1 LTPDAPAP
9 DLLSLSAVTLGFG
22 GPPVLAEIDFSVRA
36 GEAVVVLGPS
46 GGGKSVLLKTLV
58 GLLRPQ
64 AGEVRACGERVDDR
78 PEAELTQLRRKVSYC
93 FQNGALFDSM
103 NVGDNL
109 AYPLREHRSAG
120 EDEIHERVEEALARV
135 GLGGKAGVMP
145 AELSGGMRKRAALAR
160 AVITRPEVILYD
172 EPTAGLDPI
181 TARQINAL
189 MNELKAAPGA
199 AADAPPI
206 TTLTVTH
213 DIESALH
220 VGRRVALLQAGKIS
234 FSGDWDAA
242 FRSDNA
248 LLRAFLQGHT
258 PGVPVAH

>member
-1 LTPDAPAP
+1 MDPAAA
-9 DLLSLSAVTLGFG
+9 DLLSLRGVTVGFG
-22 GPPVLAEIDFSVRA
+22 GPPVLDGADFSVQA

-58 GLLRPQ
+58 GLLRPE
-64 AGEVRACGERVDDR
+64 AGEVWACGERVDDR
-78 PEAELTQLRRKVSYC
+78 PESELTALRRRVSYC

-103 NVGDNL
+103 SVGDNL

-120 EDEIHERVEEALARV
+120 EEEIAERVSEALERV
-135 GLGGKAGVMP
+135 GLGGKAEVMP

-199 AADAPPI
+199 API

-220 VGRRVALLQAGKIS
+220 VGQRVALLETGKIS
-234 FSGDWDAA
+234 FSGDWAAA
-242 FRSDNA
+242 FKSDNA
-248 LLRAFLQGHT
+248 LLRAFLQGHA
-258 PGVPVAH
+258 PGGAEAA

>member
-1 LTPDAPAP
+1 MNPDTD
-9 DLLSLSAVTLGFG
+9 DLLSLRAVTVGFG
-22 GPPVLAEIDFSVRA
+22 GPPVLDGADFSVRA

-58 GLLRPQ
+58 GLLRPE
-64 AGEVRACGERVDDR
+64 AGEVWACGERVDAR
-78 PEAELTQLRRKVSYC
+78 PEAELTALRRRVSYC

-103 NVGDNL
+103 SVGDNL
-109 AYPLREHRSAG
+109 AYPLREHRSAD
-120 EDEIHERVEEALARV
+120 EDEIAARVSEALERV
-135 GLGGKAGVMP
+135 GLAGKAEVMP

-199 AADAPPI
+199 AAGSVPI

-220 VGRRVALLQAGKIS
+220 VGRRVALLEAGKIS
-234 FSGDWDAA
+234 FSGDWAAA
-242 FRSDNA
+242 FASDNP
-248 LLRAFLQGHT
+248 LLREFLLGHA
-258 PGVPVAH
+258 PGSSAAA